1 MQITIVAPSSQTLK
15 RCEEFMRKALI
26 SALSIGVGFGS
37 SCVRGQMVP
46 NTLQLDVVITPYIWA
61 ACVYLLPD
69 GNVWGCAEDD
79 RPLLFIES
87 GARVVSK
94 SVTVTSMV
102 ELSAFAEVP
111 GVGIKAFAIPVTMS
125 TDTPG
130 VMWAVNPA
138 TTADIFQWAY
148 ATARRTISKA
158 DSWPPMSKVVTSPA
172 ASSYGYGNMHI
183 RWLPAV
189 YKSRFQLTCYVLSV
203 ETEAMF
209 QNSDIVSG
217 VRGLPDN
224 ISYRSSFLRDV
235 RMQGSGQTVDGTII
249 HYEPNGSYS
258 IQSCPRTASGQ
269 CAVDGDAI
277 AVDPSVI
284 PLRSTVDFRLAGD
297 RTGLGYRRALDTGGA
312 IVGNH
317 IDIYYGTRRR
327 ECRNWGSNHVGEL
340 KLHRF

>member
-1 MQITIVAPSSQTLK
+1 MQITIVALSSQALK
-15 RCEEFMRKALI
+15 RCEEFGRTILI
-26 SALSIGVGFGS
+26 CILAVAVGFGS
-37 SCVRGQMVP
+37 SCARAQVAP
-46 NTLQLDVVITPYIWA
+46 SEIQLNVGITPYIWA
-61 ACVYLLPD
+61 ECIYLSPD
-69 GNVWGCAEDD
+69 GNLWGCAEDD
-79 RPLLFIES
+79 RPMVFIES

-94 SVTVTSMV
+94 SVTVTSIV
-102 ELSAFAEVP
+102 QLSAFAQAPE
-111 GVGIKAFAIPVTMS
+111 VGIKAFAIPVTMS

-130 VMWAVNPA
+130 VMWAVNPV
-138 TTADIFQWAY
+138 TTAGIFQWAH

-158 DSWPPMSKVVTSPA
+158 DSGPPMSKVVTSPA
-172 ASSYGYGNMHI
+172 ASFYEYGNMYI

-217 VRGLPDN
+217 VRGLPNN

-235 RMQGSGQTVDGTII
+235 RMQGSGQTADGTII

-269 CAVDGDAI
+269 CAIDGDAI

-284 PLRSTVDFRLAGD
+284 PLRSTVDFRLAGA

-327 ECRNWGSNHVGEL
+327 ECRNWGSNQIGEL